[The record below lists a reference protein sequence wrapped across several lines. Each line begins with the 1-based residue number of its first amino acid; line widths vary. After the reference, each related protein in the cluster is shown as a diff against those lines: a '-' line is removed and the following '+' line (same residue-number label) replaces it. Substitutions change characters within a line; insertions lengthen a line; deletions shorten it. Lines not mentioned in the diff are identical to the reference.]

1 MDHPINHISLCA
13 GYGGIDLGLQRV
25 LLPGCRTIA
34 SVEIEAFACANLVSK
49 MEAGQLDPH
58 PVWTDLHTFPFRQFH
73 GLVDILS
80 GGFPCQPFSHA
91 GSRLGVEDKRH
102 LWPRIVQ
109 GIGECR
115 PNAVFFEN
123 VDGIATAKSPGY
135 ESVLHNVLA
144 DLEGLGFRATADVF
158 TAHEVGSPHRRK
170 RWFILGLAD
179 SDNHD
184 GEAQDEVH
192 AGDHAPR
199 QESGG
204 RLVADSLGSR
214 LEGHSRHEHV
224 AQRPERQRKGSGP
237 VAESGVPTR
246 WPARPGEQQHE
257 WEPSR
262 TYQPGLGRDADGG
275 SCDVDPD
282 LNRVDRLR
290 LLGNGVVP
298 DVAAQAFTSLY
309 TELMFQR

>member
-1 MDHPINHISLCA
+1 VDHPINHISLCA

-25 LLPGCRTIA
+25 LLPDCRTVA

-58 PVWTDLHTFPFRQFH
+58 PIWTDLHTFPFRQFH

-158 TAHEVGSPHRRK
+158 TAQEVGSPHRRK
-170 RWFILGLAD
+170 RWFILGL
-179 SDNHD
+179 
-184 GEAQDEVH
+184 
-192 AGDHAPR
+192 
-199 QESGG
+199 
-204 RLVADSLGSR
+204 ADSLGSR

-224 AQRPERQRKGSGP
+224 AQRPERQREGSGP

-309 TELMFQR
+309 SELMFQR

>member
-13 GYGGIDLGLQRV
+13 GYAGIDLGLQRV

-58 PVWTDLHTFPFRQFH
+58 PIWTDLHTFPFRQFH

-91 GSRLGVEDKRH
+91 GSRLGVDDKRH

-170 RWFILGLAD
+170 RWFILG
-179 SDNHD
+179 
-184 GEAQDEVH
+184 
-192 AGDHAPR
+192 
-199 QESGG
+199 
-204 RLVADSLGSR
+204 VANSLGSR

-224 AQRPERQRKGSGP
+224 AQRPERQREGSGP

-309 TELMFQR
+309 SELMFQR